1 MANDEKL
8 ASGSE
13 RKGTVGEATGLAPVD
28 PKKEAKRLRDAFE
41 LHVRLIMAKNACTKS
56 QALFT
61 AWCEG
66 EAGYRNRLALLPTP

>member
-1 MANDEKL
+1 MEDDKKL
-8 ASGSE
+8 AGGSE
-13 RKGTVGEATGLAPVD
+13 RKGTGGEAAGLAPVD

-41 LHVRLIMAKNACTKS
+41 LHVRLIMAKNACTKA
-56 QALFT
+56 QATFT